1 MCVCVI
7 NTNDQRHSN
16 WGKKKKRLA
25 RQLVLFGAAVGDQSL
40 PFRRD
45 EQKHLIHILASS

>member
-1 MCVCVI
+1 MI
-7 NTNDQRHSN
+7 KDIQTGGRE
-16 WGKKKKRLA
+16 KKKKRLA

-45 EQKHLIHILASS
+45 EQKPLIHILASS